1 MSTHWPDL
9 ALLPCQDTSPRYQL
23 RPVPSP
29 VQVRKVTQYPYGKPS
44 ALKESLF
51 GRIQI
56 AWRAFLVESRFFKLK
71 PNHASFEVSLNF
83 YLLNRYRTPVPG
95 LVLRSRS
102 RPFLA
107 GPGAPVKFEGSPSV
121 GVTPVSLVNNLKKI
135 SHLLF
140 LIKLFYFILLFYH
153 LNRYVLITYCYI
165 CPSQMRKQIPVT
177 K

>member
-1 MSTHWPDL
+1 M
-9 ALLPCQDTSPRYQL
+9 
-23 RPVPSP
+23 
-29 VQVRKVTQYPYGKPS
+29 
-44 ALKESLF
+44 
-51 GRIQI
+51 
-56 AWRAFLVESRFFKLK
+56 VESRLPGEPFWSNPDFFKLK
-71 PNHASFEVSLNF
+71 PNHASFEVSVNF

-140 LIKLFYFILLFYH
+140 LIKLFNFILLFYH

>member
-1 MSTHWPDL
+1 MVESRLPGEPFWSNPD
-9 ALLPCQDTSPRYQL
+9 CR
-23 RPVPSP
+23 
-29 VQVRKVTQYPYGKPS
+29 
-44 ALKESLF
+44 ESLF

-56 AWRAFLVESRFFKLK
+56 VWRAFLVESRLSRAFLVESRLSRETFLSTSDFLNLK
-71 PNHASFEVSLNF
+71 PHHDSFEVSLNF

-140 LIKLFYFILLFYH
+140 LIKLFILFYYFTIWICFYNLLF
-153 LNRYVLITYCYI
+153 
-165 CPSQMRKQIPVT
+165 S
-177 K
+177 